1 VRLVFVHGWAL
12 GPEIWDLLAP
22 KLPFSQARVNLGF
35 FGPAAVPAFF
45 PGDILVGHSA
55 GLLWGLRQSR
65 NWAGVVAL
73 NSFSRFTL
81 DDSGRGCVKPTAL
94 RAMQKNL
101 ARDAQICVNTFRA
114 SIGAGPAAGPAQR
127 APLAEGLELLRD
139 FDMAS
144 SSGAKPW
151 LVVGAADDP
160 LVPAAETKNLAAVS
174 GGKLALGASG
184 GHGLPWTAPEY
195 CAERILEFLRADE

>member
-1 VRLVFVHGWAL
+1 MRLVFVHGWAL
-12 GPEIWDLLAP
+12 GPEIWDLLAS
-22 KLPFSQARVNLGF
+22 KLPFPQARVNLGF
-35 FGPAAVPAFF
+35 FGPPALPAFF

-65 NWAGVVAL
+65 DWAGVVAL

-81 DDSGRGCVKPTAL
+81 DNSGRGCVKPAAL

-101 ARDAQICVNTFRA
+101 ARDAQICVNGFRA
-114 SIGAGPAAGPAQR
+114 SIGVVPATGMAQR

-139 FDMAS
+139 FDVAS
-144 SSGAKPW
+144 HLGAKPW

-160 LVPAAETKNLAAVS
+160 LVPLAETKNLAAAS
-174 GGKLALGASG
+174 GGKLALCASG
-184 GHGLPWTAPEY
+184 GHGLPWTAPDT
-195 CAERILEFLRADE
+195 CAERILEFLRAHE

>member
-22 KLPFSQARVNLGF
+22 KLPFPQARVNLGF
-35 FGPAAVPAFF
+35 FGPPAVPAFF

-65 NWAGVVAL
+65 DWAGVIAL
-73 NSFSRFTL
+73 NSFGRFTL
-81 DDSGRGCVKPTAL
+81 DDSGRGCVKPAAL

-101 ARDAQICVNTFRA
+101 ARDAQICVNGFRA
-114 SIGAGPAAGPAQR
+114 SIGAGLATDPAQF
-127 APLAEGLELLRD
+127 APLAKSLELLRD
-139 FDMAS
+139 FDVTS
-144 SSGAKPW
+144 SIGEKPW

-160 LVPAAETKNLAAVS
+160 LVPPAETKRLAEAS
-174 GGKLALGASG
+174 SGKLVLRASG
-184 GHGLPWTAPEY
+184 GHGLPWSAPEF
-195 CAERILEFLRADE
+195 CADRILEFLRAHE

>member
-1 VRLVFVHGWAL
+1 MRLVFVHGWAL

-22 KLPFSQARVNLGF
+22 KLPFAQTRVDLGF
-35 FGPAAVPAFF
+35 FGPPASPKFF

-55 GLLWGLRQSR
+55 GLLWGLRQSQD
-65 NWAGVVAL
+65 WAGVVAL

-81 DDSGRGCVKPTAL
+81 DDAGRGCVKPAAL

-114 SIGAGPAAGPAQR
+114 SIGAVPAAGPAQR

-139 FDMAS
+139 FDVAS
-144 SSGAKPW
+144 SVGARPW
-151 LVVGAADDP
+151 LVVGATDDP
-160 LVPAAETKNLAAVS
+160 LVSAAETKNLAAAS
-174 GGKLALGASG
+174 GGKLALGAFG
-184 GHGLPWTAPEY
+184 GHGLPWTAPDT
-195 CAERILEFLRADE
+195 CAERILEFLRAHE